1 MMLIKDNAI
10 VMHSEYESKESFKVD
25 AMDAVSDMEDFGE
38 KPFSF
43 YIDLKRFEG
52 SELDRTGGQYD
63 MLLRLA
69 DHFSIVGDNEEVVMK
84 LVLKD
89 KNENILKQVVKSR
102 SEERRVGKECKCRV

>member
-10 VMHSEYESKESFKVD
+10 VMHSEDESKESFKVD

-69 DHFSIVGDNEEVVMK
+69 DHFSI
-84 LVLKD
+84 
-89 KNENILKQVVKSR
+89 R
-102 SEERRVGKECKCRV
+102 SEEHTSELQSRPHLVCRLLLEKKKR